1 MLLFVVKASFHLQPV
16 LQGKG
21 QRHNSSY
28 ARKEG
33 PTPDVNKQRT
43 ISGKIILIT
52 HQKIMIYMHRILCT
66 YAQIYTNTPLHAH
79 THNGNIVVSN
89 QIKVQ
94 KKLTDR

>member
-1 MLLFVVKASFHLQPV
+1 MLLFLVKASCHLQPV

-21 QRHNSSY
+21 QRHNRSY

-52 HQKIMIYMHRILCT
+52 HQKIMRYMHSILRT
-66 YAQIYTNTPLHAH
+66 YAQIYTNTHNHYMH
-79 THNGNIVVSN
+79 THTMAI
-89 QIKVQ
+89 
-94 KKLTDR
+94 